1 MEIWLKDIRQHS
13 EKDLPIF
20 KTINKNDLEKE
31 VEIDEDN
38 IFIESNRTT
47 YFVECSSKSFFWSW

>member
-1 MEIWLKDIRQHS
+1 MEIWFKDIRQHS

-31 VEIDEDN
+31 VEIEEDN
-38 IFIESNRTT
+38 IFIVTNINI
-47 YFVECSSKSFFWSW
+47 YF